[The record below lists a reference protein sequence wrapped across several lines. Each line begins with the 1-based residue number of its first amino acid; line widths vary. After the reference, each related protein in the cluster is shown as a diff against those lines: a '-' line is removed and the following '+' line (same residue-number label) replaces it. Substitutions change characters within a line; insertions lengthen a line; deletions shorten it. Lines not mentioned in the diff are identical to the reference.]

1 VRGPS
6 HLSPHTSNLGVDR
19 AWWLGRSSK
28 PRRRRLRWLRWVR
41 FPHAPAAIVLV
52 ALAAG
57 ALPLAAQDSVFVR
70 SDSAPP
76 ADTTPRPDTNLA
88 AADTAPAAPADT
100 VKVHSK
106 PAAALWRSLLVPGWG
121 QVRLGRKLTA
131 GFFVLTEGITLG
143 MALKANSDLRYL
155 RRIGAD
161 SAAINAKS
169 QTREDWLVLLAVNHL
184 LAGLEAYIAA
194 NLTDFPAELKL
205 DHGGGGF
212 GASVTVPVR
221 LP

>member
-1 VRGPS
+1 MLVRPD
-6 HLSPHTSNLGVDR
+6 T
-19 AWWLGRSSK
+19 
-28 PRRRRLRWLRWVR
+28 
-41 FPHAPAAIVLV
+41 
-52 ALAAG
+52 
-57 ALPLAAQDSVFVR
+57 
-70 SDSAPP
+70 APP
-76 ADTTPRPDTNLA
+76 ADTTARPDTNLA

-100 VKVHSK
+100 VKVRSPK
-106 PAAALWRSLLVPGWG
+106 PAAVLWRSLLIPGWG

-131 GFFVLTEGITLG
+131 GFFVLTEGLTLG
-143 MALKANSDLRYL
+143 MALKANSELRYL
-155 RRIGAD
+155 RRTGAD
-161 SAAINAKS
+161 TAAINAKS

-205 DHGGGGF
+205 ERGPAGF